1 MKTTKS
7 KKSPLPEV
15 IKEKFESYYYENES
29 PFSDDD
35 SILLEYNLHGA
46 IIEDGKFPD
55 YKTENSI
62 LINISELYLM
72 TIRSDGKP
80 YNIHPNDN
88 KVIIGKGS
96 SNKAISNSFYPPQE
110 EYTTEIDVSVYPI
123 RKNEKAERLGK
134 FLKECGVPDKY
145 IKYRVEKATE
155 LGYFVLPTSES
166 FDFATNIH
174 LYLHQNIYD
183 DLLQSIRD
191 GKKLQLQS
199 RFYFN
204 NSYQISHD
212 SSKKIKYDMTS
223 EYLFLKSIESDFD
236 EETLGWFEN
245 VSIIENDSSQEPFD
259 AISLMKTINH
269 PEIIKERNQIK
280 KEREEQNELPQRII
294 LANLQNINRKIN
306 DISIYVLIASIIII
320 LILIFK

>member
-1 MKTTKS
+1 MMMSKS
-7 KKSPLPEV
+7 SKPPLPKI

-29 PFSDDD
+29 SFSKDD

-46 IIEDGKFPD
+46 AIEDGKFPD
-55 YKTENSI
+55 YKTDNSI
-62 LINISELYLM
+62 LINISEFYLM
-72 TIRSDGKP
+72 TIHSDGKP

-123 RKNEKAERLGK
+123 RKNQKAERLGK
-134 FLKECGVPDKY
+134 FLKECGVPAEY

-166 FDFATNIH
+166 FDFATNIY

-191 GKKLQLQS
+191 GKKPQLQS
-199 RFYFN
+199 KFYFN
-204 NSYQISHD
+204 NSYQISYD
-212 SSKKIKYDMTS
+212 SSKKIKYDRTG

-236 EETLGWFEN
+236 EDTVGWFEN
-245 VSIIENDSSQEPFD
+245 VSIIENNSSQKPFD
-259 AISLMKTINH
+259 ASALMKTINH
-269 PEIIKERNQIK
+269 PKIIKERNEAKIEA
-280 KEREEQNELPQRII
+280 KEKEELPQKLI
-294 LANLQNINRKIN
+294 LANLQNINRNIN
-306 DISIYVLIASIIII
+306 FIALNILIASIIII
-320 LILIFK
+320 LLLIF